1 MFEEILPKGAIETIP
16 SLLPVLDP
24 FYLAGGTGLALQI
37 GHRSSEDL
45 DFFSGQTFNSDAIV
59 ATISPDKILYTSM
72 GTVHCEINNTRIS
85 FLYYKTPLTSPALF
99 WRGIRIAQFD
109 DIVAEKI
116 KTISHR
122 GLRKDFIDLYAVLQ
136 LKYTVKEVCDRF
148 KNRFKESDI
157 NYHHVLKSLIYF
169 EDAESDPMPPMQP
182 NTQGWKWE
190 EIKLFFEGHI
200 SLFENELGL

>member
-1 MFEEILPKGAIETIP
+1 MFEEILPKGALDTIP
-16 SLLPVLDP
+16 SLLPILDP
-24 FYLAGGTGLALQI
+24 FYLAGGTGLALQL

-45 DFFSGQTFNSDAIV
+45 DFFSDQTFNSDAIIT
-59 ATISPDKILYTSM
+59 TISPDRIFYTSM
-72 GTVHCEINNTRIS
+72 GTIHCEINNTRVS
-85 FLYYKTPLTSPALF
+85 FLYYKTPLTFPVLS

-116 KTISHR
+116 KTISQR

-148 KNRFKESDI
+148 KIRFKESDI

-169 EDAESDPMPPMQP
+169 EDAESDPMPPMHS
-182 NTQGWKWE
+182 NTRDWKWE
-190 EIKLFFEGHI
+190 DIKQFFEGHI